1 MELAF
6 WSRYSSDYS
15 LIQQVLW
22 YTCMLFCKSKPL
34 NTVAMKSHWILCGTL
49 KSSAACLLIQVLK
62 SFYLFQNLQRR
73 QDIYF
78 RAIVLANVDKLFL
91 FFLRNSSLSRVFLFA
106 IVLWL
111 YFYLHLPTLLI
122 GLMIE
127 FLRIFLSLNKNN
139 LYNQRIK

>member
-1 MELAF
+1 M
-6 WSRYSSDYS
+6 
-15 LIQQVLW
+15 
-22 YTCMLFCKSKPL
+22 
-34 NTVAMKSHWILCGTL
+34 L